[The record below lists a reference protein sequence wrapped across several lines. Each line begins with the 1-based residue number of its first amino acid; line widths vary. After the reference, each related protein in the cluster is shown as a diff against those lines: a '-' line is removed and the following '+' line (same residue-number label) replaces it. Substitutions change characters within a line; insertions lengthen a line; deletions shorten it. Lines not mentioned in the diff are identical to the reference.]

1 MEPAWLEHLALEL
14 PDAVVVADAEGNLVW
29 GNPAAERTFGLSN
42 ADIVGRSGLEFLHP
56 EDIEL
61 AAASLESVRDKTV
74 GSPIELRVK
83 TPTGW
88 KLVELIGANLVGKEP
103 IDGLIWCLRDLTERR
118 RWEVATNDIE
128 RFRSLVHNSASI
140 LLLLDR
146 SGTVQS
152 VSAAITRMLGHDQ
165 ALVEGHPLDDLL
177 VPADRPALEAALDL
191 ARDAQQSADGPTI
204 VEVDLR
210 RRDGGVPVPCEL
222 SIVNLLDDPTVN
234 GLVVSA
240 HNITQ
245 LRSTRDALERLA
257 TRDPLT
263 GLPNRKLI
271 LDRIEQMQKRG
282 RRTGH
287 DGAVLFIDLDRFKDV
302 NDSLGHRVGDD
313 VLRQASIRFQGSLRE
328 SDSIGRLGGDEFVVL
343 VEGSGVDDAEAAAQ
357 RLLESLALPFPV
369 HSAAR
374 PELTISASIGIVS
387 GAYSSAEDLL
397 MDADVALYEAKA
409 AGRNRAMRFEPH
421 MRGEFR
427 TRIELERDLRL
438 ALEAGEFFV
447 VYQPVVGLRDGTVQ
461 SVEALLRWRRPSG
474 VVVGPDAFIP
484 ALEESGLIVDVGAF
498 VLRES
503 CRQTQEWCEAGMA
516 TAVSVNVSPRQF
528 ETGTLVDEIKA
539 ALEDSGLDPTSLILE
554 MTETTLMRDSYE
566 SALRLRALKDLG
578 IRLAIDDFG
587 TGYSSLAYL
596 QQFPVDILKIDRT
609 FILGSATDRASTALV
624 HALIELGA
632 ALGLKTVAEGIET
645 IDQLLRLKQEGCDAG
660 QGFYFSRPLEAADA
674 QHFLATSL
682 QESRT
687 PGPVAVTS

>member
-1 MEPAWLEHLALEL
+1 MEPAWLERLALEL
-14 PDAVVVADAEGNLVW
+14 PDAVVVADADGHLVW
-29 GNPAAERTFGLSN
+29 ANPAAERIFGLSV
-42 ADIVGRSGLEFLHP
+42 ADIVGLDALEFLHP
-56 EDIEL
+56 EDVEL
-61 AAASLESVRDKTV
+61 AATSLESVRDKNV

-88 KLVELIGANLVGKEP
+88 KLVELIGANLIGKRP
-103 IDGLIWCLRDLTERR
+103 IDGLVWCLRDLTERR
-118 RWEVATNDIE
+118 RWELATNDIE
-128 RFRSLVHNSASI
+128 QFRSLVHNSASI
-140 LLLLDR
+140 LMLLDGT
-146 SGTVQS
+146 GTVQS

-165 ALVEGHPLDDLL
+165 ALVEGHPLEDF
-177 VPADRPALEAALDL
+177 VVQADRPALRGALAL
-191 ARDAQQSADGPTI
+191 ALEGGLAEEGPTI

-210 RRDGGVPVPCEL
+210 RRDGGVPIPCEL

-234 GLVVSA
+234 GLAVSA

-245 LRSTRDALERLA
+245 LRSTRDTLERLA

-313 VLRQASIRFQGSLRE
+313 VLRQAAIRFQGALRE
-328 SDSIGRLGGDEFVVL
+328 TDSIGRLGGDEFVVL
-343 VEGSGVDDAEAAAQ
+343 VEGSGAHNAEAAAA
-357 RLLESLALPFPV
+357 RLIESLDTPFAV

-374 PELTISASIGIVS
+374 PMLSVSASIGIVS
-387 GAYSSAEDLL
+387 GSYASAEDLL

-438 ALEAGEFFV
+438 ALERGEFFL
-447 VYQPVVGLRDGTVQ
+447 VYQPVVQLSDGAVQ
-461 SVEALLRWRRPSG
+461 SMEALLRWRRPSG
-474 VVVGPDAFIP
+474 LVIAPDAFIP
-484 ALEESGLIVDVGAF
+484 ALEESGLIVAVGTF
-498 VLRES
+498 VLREA
-503 CRQTQEWCEAGMA
+503 CRQTRLWDEAGLP

-528 ETGTLVDEIKA
+528 ETGTLVDEIQA
-539 ALEDSGLDPTSLILE
+539 ALADSGLDPTSLILE
-554 MTETTLMRDSYE
+554 MTETTLMRDSHE
-566 SALRLRALKDLG
+566 SALRLTALKDLG

-609 FILGSATDRASTALV
+609 FVGTGADKASTALV
-624 HALIELGA
+624 HALIELGS

-645 IDQLLRLKQEGCDAG
+645 ADQLMRLKHEGCDAG
-660 QGFYFSRPLEAADA
+660 QGFYFSHPLEVADA
-674 QHFLATSL
+674 QRFLATAGS
-682 QESRT
+682 
-687 PGPVAVTS
+687 GVAVGSGAVPS

>member
-1 MEPAWLEHLALEL
+1 MEPAWLERLALEL
-14 PDAVVVADAEGNLVW
+14 PDAVVVADANGHLVW
-29 GNPAAERTFGLSN
+29 ANPAAERIFGLSV
-42 ADIVGRSGLEFLHP
+42 ADIVGLDALEFLHP

-61 AAASLESVRDKTV
+61 AAASLESVRDKNV

-88 KLVELIGANLVGKEP
+88 KLVELIGANLVGKPP
-103 IDGLIWCLRDLTERR
+103 INGLVWCLRDLTERR
-118 RWEVATNDIE
+118 RWELATNDIE
-128 RFRSLVHNSASI
+128 QFRSLVHNSASI
-140 LLLLDR
+140 LMLLDAT
-146 SGTVQS
+146 GTVQS

-165 ALVEGHPLDDLL
+165 ALVEGHPLEDF
-177 VPADRPALEAALDL
+177 VVQADRPALRGALAL
-191 ARDAQQSADGPTI
+191 ALEGGLAEEGPTI

-210 RRDGGVPVPCEL
+210 RRDGGVPIPCEL

-234 GLVVSA
+234 GLAVSA

-313 VLRQASIRFQGSLRE
+313 VLRQAAIRFQGALRE
-328 SDSIGRLGGDEFVVL
+328 TDSIGRLGGDEFVVL
-343 VEGSGVDDAEAAAQ
+343 VEGSGAHNAEAAAA
-357 RLLESLALPFPV
+357 RLIESLDAPFAV

-374 PELTISASIGIVS
+374 PMLSVSASIGIVS
-387 GAYSSAEDLL
+387 GSYASAEDLL

-438 ALEAGEFFV
+438 ALERGEFFL
-447 VYQPVVGLRDGTVQ
+447 VYQPVVSLSDGAVQ
-461 SVEALLRWRRPSG
+461 SMEALLRWRRPSG
-474 VVVGPDAFIP
+474 LVIAPDAFIP
-484 ALEESGLIVDVGAF
+484 ALEESGLIVGVGSF
-498 VLRES
+498 VLREA
-503 CRQTQEWCEAGMA
+503 CRQTRLWYEAGLP

-528 ETGTLVDEIKA
+528 ETGTLVDEIQA
-539 ALEDSGLDPTSLILE
+539 ALADSGLDPTSLILE
-554 MTETTLMRDSYE
+554 MTETTLMRDSHE
-566 SALRLRALKDLG
+566 SALRLTALKDLG

-609 FILGSATDRASTALV
+609 FVGTGADRASTALV
-624 HALIELGA
+624 HALIELGS

-645 IDQLLRLKQEGCDAG
+645 VDQLMRLKHEGCDAG
-660 QGFYFSRPLEAADA
+660 QGFYFSHPLEVADA
-674 QHFLATSL
+674 QRFLATAGS
-682 QESRT
+682 
-687 PGPVAVTS
+687 GVAVGSGAVPR

>member
-1 MEPAWLEHLALEL
+1 MTSSWH
-14 PDAVVVADAEGNLVW
+14 
-29 GNPAAERTFGLSN
+29 
-42 ADIVGRSGLEFLHP
+42 
-56 EDIEL
+56 
-61 AAASLESVRDKTV
+61 
-74 GSPIELRVK
+74 
-83 TPTGW
+83 
-88 KLVELIGANLVGKEP
+88 
-103 IDGLIWCLRDLTERR
+103 
-118 RWEVATNDIE
+118 
-128 RFRSLVHNSASI
+128 
-140 LLLLDR
+140 
-146 SGTVQS
+146 
-152 VSAAITRMLGHDQ
+152 
-165 ALVEGHPLDDLL
+165 
-177 VPADRPALEAALDL
+177 ADRPALQAALE
-191 ARDAQQSADGPTI
+191 AVRSGEHAEDGPTI

-313 VLRQASIRFQGSLRE
+313 VLRQAAIRFQGALRE

-343 VEGSGVDDAEAAAQ
+343 VEGSGAHHAEAAAA
-357 RLLESLALPFPV
+357 RLLQSLETPFDV
-369 HSAAR
+369 RSAAR
-374 PELTISASIGIVS
+374 PQVIISASIGIVS
-387 GAYSSAEDLL
+387 GSYASAEDLL

-438 ALEAGEFFV
+438 AFERGEFFL
-447 VYQPVVGLRDGTVQ
+447 VYQPVIKLRDNSVEG
-461 SVEALLRWRRPSG
+461 VEALLRWRRPSG
-474 VVVGPDAFIP
+474 IVVAPDAFIP
-484 ALEESGLIVDVGAF
+484 ALEESGLIVEVGAF
-498 VLRES
+498 VLRQA
-503 CRQTQEWCEAGMA
+503 CLQTRRWADAGFPL
-516 TAVSVNVSPRQF
+516 AVSVNVSPRQF
-528 ETGTLVDEIKA
+528 ETDTLVDEIKG
-539 ALEDSGLDPTSLILE
+539 ALDDSGLDPTSLIIE
-554 MTETTLMRDSYE
+554 MTETTLMRDSHE
-566 SALRLRALKDLG
+566 SALRLTALKDLG

-596 QQFPVDILKIDRT
+596 QQFSVDILKIDRT
-609 FILGSATDRASTALV
+609 FVSGSTPDRASNALV
-624 HALIELGA
+624 HALIELGG

-645 IDQLLRLKQEGCDAG
+645 VEQLARLKHEGCDAG
-660 QGFYFSRPLEAADA
+660 QGYYFSRPLEVADADAFLAAAADHRIDEA
-674 QHFLATSL
+674 Q
-682 QESRT
+682 
-687 PGPVAVTS
+687 PVTAAR

>member
-14 PDAVVVADAEGNLVW
+14 PDAVVVADADGNLVW
-29 GNPAAERTFGLSN
+29 GNPAAERIFGLAN
-42 ADIVGRSGLEFLHP
+42 ADIVGSNALQFLHP

-61 AAASLESVRDKTV
+61 AAASLVSVRGKTV

-88 KLVELIGANLVGKEP
+88 KLVELIGANLVGKPP
-103 IDGLIWCLRDLTERR
+103 IDGLVWCLRDLTQRR

-165 ALVEGHPLDDLL
+165 GLVEGHPLEDL
-177 VPADRPALEAALDL
+177 VVQADRSALQTALSAALDGE
-191 ARDAQQSADGPTI
+191 QSEEGPTI

-240 HNITQ
+240 HNITK

-257 TRDPLT
+257 ARDPLT

-313 VLRQASIRFQGSLRE
+313 VLRQAAIRFQGALRE
-328 SDSIGRLGGDEFVVL
+328 ADSIGRLGGDEFVVL
-343 VEGSGVDDAEAAAQ
+343 VEGSGAHNAEAVAQ
-357 RLLESLALPFPV
+357 RLLESLTVPFAV

-374 PELTISASIGIVS
+374 PQITISASIGIVS
-387 GAYSSAEDLL
+387 GAYASAEDLL

-409 AGRNRAMRFEPH
+409 AGRNRAVRFEPH

-438 ALEAGEFFV
+438 ALESGEFFV
-447 VYQPVVGLRDGTVQ
+447 VYQPVIDLNDGTVQ
-461 SVEALLRWRRPSG
+461 STEALLRWRRPSG
-474 VVVGPDAFIP
+474 LVVGPDAFIP
-484 ALEESGLIVDVGAF
+484 ALEESGLIVEVGAF
-498 VLRES
+498 VLREA
-503 CRQTQEWCEAGMA
+503 CRQTRLWYEAGLT

-528 ETGTLVDEIKA
+528 ETGTLVDEIQA
-539 ALEDSGLDPTSLILE
+539 ALELSGLDPTALILE

-609 FILGSATDRASTALV
+609 FILGAATDAASTALV
-624 HALIELGA
+624 HALIELGS

-645 IDQLLRLKQEGCDAG
+645 VDQLMRLKQEGCDAG
-660 QGFYFSRPLEAADA
+660 QGFYFSRPLEAPDA
-674 QHFLATSL
+674 ERFLAAASDGVSSVG
-682 QESRT
+682 Q
-687 PGPVAVTS
+687 VAVTL

>member
-14 PDAVVVADAEGNLVW
+14 PDAVVVAGADGRLVW
-29 GNPAAERTFGLSN
+29 GNPAAERIFGLSN
-42 ADIVGRSGLEFLHP
+42 ADIVGTDALQFLHP
-56 EDIEL
+56 EDLEL
-61 AAASLESVRDKTV
+61 AVASLASVLDKNV

-88 KLVELIGANLVGKEP
+88 KLVELIGANLVGKPP
-103 IDGLIWCLRDLTERR
+103 IDGLVWCFRDLTERR
-118 RWEVATNDIE
+118 RWEVATNDVE

-140 LLLLDR
+140 LVLLDR

-152 VSAAITRMLGHDQ
+152 VSAAITRVLGHDQ
-165 ALVEGHPLDDLL
+165 ALVEGHPLEDLV
-177 VPADRPALEAALDL
+177 VPADRPAFDAALSSTIEGEL
-191 ARDAQQSADGPTI
+191 ADEGPTI

-271 LDRIEQMQKRG
+271 LDRIEQMQQRG
-282 RRTGH
+282 RRSGH

-313 VLRQASIRFQGSLRE
+313 VLRQTAIRFQGALRE
-328 SDSIGRLGGDEFVVL
+328 TDSIGRLGGDEFVVL
-343 VEGSGVDDAEAAAQ
+343 VEGAGSHNAEAAAQ
-357 RLLESLALPFPV
+357 RLLESLAAPFAV

-374 PELTISASIGIVS
+374 PQLTIAASIGIVS
-387 GAYSSAEDLL
+387 GAYASAEDLL

-409 AGRNRAMRFEPH
+409 AGRNRAVRFEPH

-427 TRIELERDLRL
+427 TRIDLERDLRL
-438 ALEAGEFFV
+438 ALEGGEFFV
-447 VYQPVVGLRDGTVQ
+447 VYQPVIQLSDGAVQ
-461 SVEALLRWRRPSG
+461 SMEALLRWRRPSG
-474 VVVGPDAFIP
+474 LVVGPDAFIP
-484 ALEESGLIVDVGAF
+484 ALEDSGLIVDVGAF
-498 VLRES
+498 VLREA
-503 CRQTQEWCEAGMA
+503 CHQTRHWNDAGFPI
-516 TAVSVNVSPRQF
+516 AVSVNVSPRQF
-528 ETGTLVDEIKA
+528 ETGTLVDEIQS
-539 ALEDSGLDPTSLILE
+539 ALEESGLDPTSLILE
-554 MTETTLMRDSYE
+554 MTETTLMRDSHE
-566 SALRLRALKDLG
+566 SALRLTALKNLG

-596 QQFPVDILKIDRT
+596 QQFPVDIIKIDRT
-609 FILGSATDRASTALV
+609 FVMGTATDQASTALV
-624 HALIELGA
+624 HALIELGG

-645 IDQLLRLKQEGCDAG
+645 IDQLVQLKHEGCDAG
-660 QGFYFSRPLEAADA
+660 QGFYFSRPLEQADA
-674 QHFLATSL
+674 RRFLAGAVEGVVIT
-682 QESRT
+682 
-687 PGPVAVTS
+687 GPVPVKL

>member
-14 PDAVVVADAEGNLVW
+14 PDAVVVADADGNLVW
-29 GNPAAERTFGLSN
+29 GNPAAERLFGLAN
-42 ADIVGRSGLEFLHP
+42 ADIVGSNALQFLHP

-61 AAASLESVRDKTV
+61 AAASLVSVRGKTV

-88 KLVELIGANLVGKEP
+88 KLVELIGANLVGKAP
-103 IDGLIWCLRDLTERR
+103 IDGLVWCLRDLTERR

-140 LLLLDR
+140 LWLLDR

-152 VSAAITRMLGHDQ
+152 VSAAVTRMLGHDQ
-165 ALVEGHPLDDLL
+165 ALVEGHPLEDL
-177 VPADRPALEAALDL
+177 VVQADRSALQTALSAALDGGP
-191 ARDAQQSADGPTI
+191 SEEGPTI

-240 HNITQ
+240 HNITK

-313 VLRQASIRFQGSLRE
+313 VLRQAAIRFQSALRE
-328 SDSIGRLGGDEFVVL
+328 ADSIGRLGGDEFIVL
-343 VEGSGVDDAEAAAQ
+343 VEGSDAHNAAAAAQ
-357 RLLESLALPFPV
+357 RLLESLAVPFAV

-374 PELTISASIGIVS
+374 PQLTISASIGIVS
-387 GAYSSAEDLL
+387 GAYASAEDLL

-409 AGRNRAMRFEPH
+409 AGRNRAVRFEPH

-438 ALEAGEFFV
+438 ALESGEFFV
-447 VYQPVVGLRDGTVQ
+447 VYQPVVQLNDGTVQ
-461 SVEALLRWRRPSG
+461 SMEALLRWRRPSG
-474 VVVGPDAFIP
+474 LVVGPDAFIP
-484 ALEESGLIVDVGAF
+484 ALEESGLIVEVGAF
-498 VLRES
+498 VLREA
-503 CRQTQEWCEAGMA
+503 CRQTRLWYEAGLP

-528 ETGTLVDEIKA
+528 ETGTLVDEIQA
-539 ALEDSGLDPTSLILE
+539 ALELSGLDPTALILE

-566 SALRLRALKDLG
+566 STLRLRALKDLG

-609 FILGSATDRASTALV
+609 FILGAATDAASTALV
-624 HALIELGA
+624 HALIELGS

-645 IDQLLRLKQEGCDAG
+645 VDQLMRLKQEGCDAG
-660 QGFYFSRPLEAADA
+660 QGFYFSRPLEAPDA
-674 QHFLATSL
+674 ERFLAAASDSTRAL
-682 QESRT
+682 EQ
-687 PGPVAVTS
+687 VAVTL

>member
-1 MEPAWLEHLALEL
+1 LEHVALEL
-14 PDAVVVADAEGNLVW
+14 PDAVVVAHGDGTLIW
-29 GNPAAERTFGLSN
+29 GNPAAERLFGLSN
-42 ADIVGRSGLEFLHP
+42 ADIVGSSGLDFLHP
-56 EDIEL
+56 EDLEL
-61 AAASLESVRDKTV
+61 AVASLVSVRDKSV

-88 KLVELIGANLVGKEP
+88 KLVELIGANLVGTPP
-103 IDGLIWCLRDLTERR
+103 IDGLVWCLRDLTERR
-118 RWEVATNDIE
+118 RWELSTDDIE

-146 SGTVQS
+146 AGTVQS

-165 ALVEGHPLDDLL
+165 ALVEGHPLEDL
-177 VPADRPALEAALDL
+177 VVAADRSALAGALESALEGESL
-191 ARDAQQSADGPTI
+191 EEGPTI

-313 VLRQASIRFQGSLRE
+313 VLRQAAVRFQSALRE
-328 SDSIGRLGGDEFVVL
+328 ADSIGRLGGDEFVVL
-343 VEGSGVDDAEAAAQ
+343 VDGSGSVNAEAAAQ
-357 RLLESLALPFPV
+357 RLIESLAAPFAV

-374 PELTISASIGIVS
+374 PQLTISASIGIVS
-387 GAYSSAEDLL
+387 GAYASAEDLL

-409 AGRNRAMRFEPH
+409 AGRNRAVRFEPH
-421 MRGEFR
+421 MRGAFR

-438 ALEAGEFFV
+438 ALEAGEFFL
-447 VYQPVVGLRDGTVQ
+447 VYQPVIQLSDEVVL
-461 SVEALLRWRRPSG
+461 SMEALLRWRRPSG
-474 VVVGPDAFIP
+474 LVVSPDDFIP
-484 ALEESGLIVDVGAF
+484 ALEDSGLIVEVGAF
-498 VLRES
+498 VLHEA
-503 CRQTQEWCEAGMA
+503 CRQARAWAEVGHP

-528 ETGTLVDEIKA
+528 ETTTLVDEIQT
-539 ALEDSGLDPTSLILE
+539 ALEHSGLDPTALILE

-609 FILGSATDRASTALV
+609 FIAESATDRASTALV
-624 HALIELGA
+624 HALIELGN

-645 IDQLLRLKQEGCDAG
+645 IEQLERLRHEGCEAG
-660 QGFYFSRPLEAADA
+660 QGFYFSRPLEAPDA
-674 QHFLATSL
+674 HRFLAAAHGG
-682 QESRT
+682 RDRI
-687 PGPVAVTS
+687 GPVAVTL